1 MKDILRPLDAIHPNR
16 SGDIDMEIKK
26 IAIIGA
32 GAMGHGIAQLAAM
45 TGLEVTMRD
54 ISEEFLENGMKN
66 IRWSIGK
73 FVEKGKI
80 SPSEAEKTLKRIRPM
95 VSLKDSVSESDF
107 VIEAVPEKL
116 ELKKQVFSE
125 MTSYAP
131 SHAILATNTSALPVT
146 EIAAATKRPEKVIG
160 MHFFNPPALMRLV
173 EVVMGKSTEQNT
185 VDATIELTK
194 KLGKE
199 PVLCKKDVP
208 GFIANRITISG
219 TNLVAWMVG
228 KGEYTVEEVDAA
240 AMYKAGMPMGTF
252 ALLDF
257 TGLDIAYHVMMFM
270 EEREPNFEVAPLIKE
285 KMKKGEIGVKAGK
298 GFYTYPDK
306 GKWAMP
312 QIPEEKAERFDPMTQ
327 TYAMVN
333 VAAELIRNDVATAED
348 IDKTL
353 KLGFNMPIGVL
364 ELADTL
370 GVDTMVEKLKTFEA
384 KYGAYYRPSPL
395 LLEMV
400 KKGKL
405 GTKTGIGF
413 YSYKK

>member
-1 MKDILRPLDAIHPNR
+1 
-16 SGDIDMEIKK
+16 MEINK
-26 IAIIGA
+26 IAVMGA

-45 TGLEVTMRD
+45 AGFDVTMRD
-54 ISEEFLENGMKN
+54 ISEEFVEAGMKK

-73 FVEKGKI
+73 FIEKGKI
-80 SPSEAEKTLKRIRPM
+80 SPSEAQNTLKRIRPL
-95 VSLKDSVSESDF
+95 VSLKEAVEGADF
-107 VIEAVPEKL
+107 IIEAVPEKL
-116 ELKKQVFSE
+116 KLKQQVFKE
-125 MTSYAP
+125 IDGYAP
-131 SHAILATNTSALPVT
+131 AHAILATNTSALPVT
-146 EIAAATKRPEKVIG
+146 EIAAATNRPEKVIG

-173 EVVMGKSTEQNT
+173 EVVMGEKTSEDTRN
-185 VDATIELTK
+185 VTIDLAK

-219 TNLVAWMVG
+219 TNLVAWMVY
-228 KGEYTVEEVDAA
+228 KGEYTIEEVDAA

-270 EEREPNFEVAPLIKE
+270 EEREPNFEVSPLIKE
-285 KMKKGEIGVKAGK
+285 KMEKGEIGVKAGK
-298 GFYTYPDK
+298 GFYTYPEK

-312 QIPEEKAERFDPMTQ
+312 QISKDKAEKFDPMIQ
-327 TYAMVN
+327 TYAMAN
-333 VAAELIRNDVATAED
+333 VAVELIRNDIATAED

-370 GVDTMVEKLKTFEA
+370 GIDLIVSKLREIEA
-384 KYGAYYRPSPL
+384 KYGEFYKPSPL
-395 LLEMV
+395 LEEMI
-400 KKGKL
+400 KKGEL
-405 GTKTGIGF
+405 GTKTGKGF
-413 YSYKK
+413 YPYKK